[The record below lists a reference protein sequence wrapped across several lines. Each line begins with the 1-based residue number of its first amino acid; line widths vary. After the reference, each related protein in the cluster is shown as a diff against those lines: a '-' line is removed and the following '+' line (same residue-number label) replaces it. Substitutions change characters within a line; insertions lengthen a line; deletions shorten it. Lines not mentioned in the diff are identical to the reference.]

1 MLHARAVHDEP
12 ILPEDAAA
20 QEPLLAPAP
29 RRAAVSRGGNLA
41 ARHVDPT
48 PLAAVADPFA
58 ELAAPIALRPP
69 AVTVPRPT
77 AARQLEVDPA
87 VAGRVRRLVSDELAS
102 LLALEPGMSQGDRE
116 QRARALINTR
126 VAQWVVA
133 RAEETRTEPGQ
144 EVQRA
149 VEAQVFDL
157 LFRAGRLQP
166 YLDDPDVENILVN
179 GYDHVV
185 IDYADRGKVRAEP
198 IAESDEDLVE
208 LLRDLARRSGHGE
221 RTLSTASPMLALRLP
236 DGSRLQAMTEV
247 TPRPQVTIRRHRVRR
262 TDLPGMVELG
272 AIDSTLAAYLKALVL
287 ARKNILIAGGQGAG
301 KTSLMRAMAREIP
314 MDERIGTLETEFE
327 LFLHELEPDRQI
339 VAMEAREGNGE
350 RVDGQAAGEITV
362 NDLIYPSLRMN
373 LSRIVVGEVR
383 GREVVPMLQSMT
395 NGEGGSLC
403 TIHAREAGMV
413 FDRIAELYMQAGEGF
428 SEQLAY
434 RQIANGI
441 DAVVFVRM
449 LDETAIGG
457 RKHRFVSQVLEVT
470 GAGENGRPT
479 INTIFGPNATI
490 GELRAVPRMNPA
502 CVDDLA
508 RVGFNADLLRATGG
522 AWQLPLDV
530 KVGA

>member
-1 MLHARAVHDEP
+1 MLRAEPVHTDP
-12 ILPEDAAA
+12 VLEDATQA
-20 QEPLLAPAP
+20 APAP
-29 RRAAVSRGGNLA
+29 RRAAVSRGGNAAARLVQPPSVPMDALA
-41 ARHVDPT
+41 A
-48 PLAAVADPFA
+48 AAQSPM
-58 ELAAPIALRPP
+58 AAP
-69 AVTVPRPT
+69 VTVPGSAYTRRVPRP
-77 AARQLEVDPA
+77 AAQRGAEVEPA
-87 VAGRVRRLVSDELAS
+87 VASHIKRLVSDELAV
-102 LLALEPGMSQGDRE
+102 LIAADPTLGQADRE
-116 QRARALINTR
+116 QRARAMINNR
-126 VAQWVVA
+126 VATWVVA
-133 RAEETRTEPGQ
+133 RAGEVGVAPG
-144 EVQRA
+144 EDVQRA
-149 VEAQVFDL
+149 LEAQVFDL

-166 YLDDPDVENILVN
+166 YLDDEEVENILVD
-179 GYDHVV
+179 GFDRVV
-185 IDYADRGKVRAEP
+185 VDYADRGKVAVPP

-247 TPRPQVTIRRHRVRR
+247 TPRPQVTIRRHRVRK
-262 TDLPGMVELG
+262 TDLGGMVALG
-272 AIDSTLAAYLKALVL
+272 AIDTTLAAYLRALVL

-314 MDERIGTLETEFE
+314 MGERIGTLETEFE
-327 LFLHELEPDRQI
+327 LFLHELDPERQI

-413 FDRIAELYMQAGEGF
+413 FDRIAELYMQAGDGF

-441 DAVVFVRM
+441 DAVVFVRQ

-457 RKHRFVSQVLEVT
+457 RRHRFVSQVLEVT

-479 INTIFGPNATI
+479 SNTIFGPNAEL
-490 GELRAVPRMNPA
+490 GELRAVPRMNPSCLA
-502 CVDDLA
+502 DLV
-508 RVGFNADLLRATGG
+508 RVGFNAGLLRSPGG
-522 AWQLPLDV
+522 AWRMPLDV
-530 KVGA
+530 KVGV

>member
-1 MLHARAVHDEP
+1 MLRASPVHNQPVLVPAD
-12 ILPEDAAA
+12 PEAAVA
-20 QEPLLAPAP
+20 TPAP
-29 RRAAVSRGGNLA
+29 RRAVVARGGVARA
-41 ARHVDPT
+41 AGMAPGDPFATSLLPT
-48 PLAAVADPFA
+48 PTPAAAVAGRSARPA
-58 ELAAPIALRPP
+58 EQAA
-69 AVTVPRPT
+69 
-77 AARQLEVDPA
+77 QVDPA
-87 VAGRVRRLVSDELAS
+87 VVSQIRRMVADELATVVAQ
-102 LLALEPGMSQGDRE
+102 LPGLSAADRE
-116 QRARALINTR
+116 QRARAMINNR
-126 VAQWVVA
+126 VATWVVN
-133 RAEETRTEPGQ
+133 RAGELGTAPGE

-149 VEAQVFDL
+149 LEAQVFDL

-166 YLDDPDVENILVN
+166 YLDDAEVENILVN
-179 GYDHVV
+179 GCDDVV
-185 IDYADRGKVRAEP
+185 IDYADRGKVRVGP

-247 TPRPQVTIRRHRVRR
+247 TPRPQVTIRRHRVRSS
-262 TDLPGMVELG
+262 DLAGMVELG

-287 ARKNILIAGGQGAG
+287 ARKNVLIAGGQGAG

-314 MDERIGTLETEFE
+314 KDERIGTLETEFE

-413 FDRIAELYMQAGEGF
+413 YDRIAELYMQAGEGF

-441 DAVVFVRM
+441 DAVVFLR
-449 LDETAIGG
+449 LIDETAIGG
-457 RKHRFVSQVLEVT
+457 RRHRFVSQVLEVT

-479 INTIFGPNATI
+479 SNTIFGPNPEL
-490 GELRAVPRMNPA
+490 GELRAVPRMNPTA
-502 CVDDLA
+502 LDDLV
-508 RVGFNADLLRATGG
+508 RVGFNADLLRAPAGTWR
-522 AWQLPLDV
+522 APLDV
-530 KVGA
+530 KVGR

>member
-1 MLHARAVHDEP
+1 MLRASPVHHEP
-12 ILPEDAAA
+12 VIAPTVPPAAA
-20 QEPLLAPAP
+20 PAPAP
-29 RRAAVSRGGNLA
+29 RRVAVSRGGAGRL
-41 ARHVDPT
+41 
-48 PLAAVADPFA
+48 VAPAPSDPFA
-58 ELAAPIALRPP
+58 TSLRPAP
-69 AVTVPRPT
+69 APASQPAER
-77 AARQLEVDPA
+77 AARPAPQAAQVDPA
-87 VAGRVRRLVSDELAS
+87 VVSRIRRLVSDELAAVVAQS
-102 LLALEPGMSQGDRE
+102 PGLGPADRE
-116 QRARALINTR
+116 QRARSMINNR
-126 VAQWVVA
+126 VATWVVN
-133 RAEETRTEPGQ
+133 RAGELGTAPSE

-149 VEAQVFDL
+149 LEAQVFDL

-166 YLDDPDVENILVN
+166 YLDDPEVENILVN
-179 GYDHVV
+179 GCDDVV
-185 IDYADRGKVRAEP
+185 IDYADRGKVRVGP
-198 IAESDEDLVE
+198 IAETDEDLVE

-247 TPRPQVTIRRHRVRR
+247 SPRPQVAIRRHRVRK
-262 TDLPGMVELG
+262 TDLAGMVELG

-301 KTSLMRAMAREIP
+301 KTSLMRALAREIP
-314 MDERIGTLETEFE
+314 QDERIGTLETEFE

-339 VAMEAREGNGE
+339 VALEAREGNGE

-479 INTIFGPNATI
+479 VNTVFGPNPEL
-490 GELRAVPRMNPA
+490 GELRAVPRTNPA
-502 CVDDLA
+502 CVADLV
-508 RVGFNADLLRATGG
+508 RVGFDADLLRAPGG
-522 AWQLPLDV
+522 AWHLPLDV

>member
-1 MLHARAVHDEP
+1 MPPPAAVP
-12 ILPEDAAA
+12 AKPAAPPAPPAA
-20 QEPLLAPAP
+20 Q
-29 RRAAVSRGGNLA
+29 
-41 ARHVDPT
+41 VDP
-48 PLAAVADPFA
+48 
-58 ELAAPIALRPP
+58 
-69 AVTVPRPT
+69 
-77 AARQLEVDPA
+77 EV
-87 VAGRVRRLVSDELAS
+87 VGQIRRLVSTELA
-102 LLALEPGMSQGDRE
+102 AVVAAAPGLSQADRE
-116 QRARALINTR
+116 QRGRDLINNR
-126 VAQWVVA
+126 VATWVVN
-133 RAEETRTEPGQ
+133 RAGELGISPGSD
-144 EVQRA
+144 VQRA
-149 VEAQVFDL
+149 LEAQVFDL

-166 YLDDPDVENILVN
+166 YLDDADVENILVN
-179 GYDHVV
+179 GFDDVV
-185 IDYADRGKVRAEP
+185 IDYADRGKVRVGP
-198 IAESDEDLVE
+198 IADSDEDLVE

-247 TPRPQVTIRRHRVRR
+247 TPRPQVTIRRHRVRKS
-262 TDLPGMVELG
+262 DLAGMVELG

-287 ARKNILIAGGQGAG
+287 ARKNVLIAGGQGAG

-314 MDERIGTLETEFE
+314 KDERIGTLETEFE

-403 TIHAREAGMV
+403 TIHAREASMV
-413 FDRIAELYMQAGEGF
+413 YDRIAELYMQAGDGF

-434 RQIANGI
+434 RQISNGI
-441 DAVVFVRM
+441 DAVVFLRQ

-470 GAGENGRPT
+470 GAGESGRPT
-479 INTIFGPNATI
+479 SNTIFGPNPEL

-502 CVDDLA
+502 TLDDLV
-508 RVGFNADLLRATGG
+508 RVGFDADLLRVPGG
-522 AWQLPLDV
+522 SWRAPLDV
-530 KVGA
+530 KVGR